1 MPFEKI
7 EVHKR
12 LVKELKDPVFKSK
25 YEQIKHEYQLIEQLV
40 EIRKAK
46 KITQVELAKRAQVS
60 QQAISRLEN
69 ERHLPKIDTLLR
81 LIDGLGCTLTI
92 LDR

>member
-1 MPFEKI
+1 MPFEKLDI
-7 EVHKR
+7 RKQ
-12 LVKELKDPVFKSK
+12 LKNELTDPAFKAK

-40 EIRKAK
+40 EIRKSK